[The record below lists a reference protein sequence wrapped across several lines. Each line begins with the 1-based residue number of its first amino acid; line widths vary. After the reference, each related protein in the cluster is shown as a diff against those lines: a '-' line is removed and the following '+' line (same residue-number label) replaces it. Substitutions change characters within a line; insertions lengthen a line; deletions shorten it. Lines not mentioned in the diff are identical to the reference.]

1 MTLRRPGRPWYP
13 GRSEPDEE
21 IIALFDSADPS
32 PQILYD
38 QANVAGS
45 TGKYADVMRG
55 IYNKMDSLKRSPDA
69 FRSWTEEDGLV
80 TFYDTLLDIAP
91 GDMRGRVQIL
101 QQLGEFK
108 FRAGTGG
115 DEKKKQIAAI
125 FAPQGENEDPHIVSS
140 SRARRLGAIW
150 LPPADSLLGHII
162 ARPAQV
168 GRVLSDRLNPANTE
182 PFRLIGHEFK
192 EVRSTVLK
200 PIAEAR
206 LAAFERAG
214 EIHIIP
220 AMDKKLAQWN
230 ADAGS
235 VGVESISL
243 LEAFLLH
250 EFAELVLD
258 ETQPDLTPLASHI
271 VATSLERYLK
281 ETMVTVAVDD
291 FFLDWPPMSTEE
303 EEERMEKLLQE
314 ELAEAEA
321 MFAEEGPPEDLDD
334 DVDDLPMD
342 PSAAPPPR
350 KKKTVKKKVA
360 KKKAVKRVP
369 KKRKKP

>member
-1 MTLRRPGRPWYP
+1 LTLRRPGRPWYP
-13 GRSEPDEE
+13 GRTEPDEE

-38 QANVAGS
+38 QADAAAS
-45 TGKYADVMRG
+45 TGKYADAMRG
-55 IYNKMDSLKRSPDA
+55 IYDKMDSLKRSPDA

-80 TFYDTLLDIAP
+80 TFYDTLLDLAP
-91 GDMRGRVQIL
+91 SDMRGRVQIL

-108 FRAGTGG
+108 FRAGTTG
-115 DEKKKQIAAI
+115 DDKKKQIAAV
-125 FAPQGENEDPHIVSS
+125 FAPQGEDEDPHIVSS
-140 SRARRLGAIW
+140 SRARRLGALW
-150 LPPADSLLGHII
+150 TPPAESLLGHII

-192 EVRSTVLK
+192 EVRSTVLQ

-220 AMDKKLAQWN
+220 AMDAKLDQWN

-258 ETQPDLTPLASHI
+258 EAQPDLTPLASHI

-281 ETMVTVAVDD
+281 ETMVTVAVED
-291 FFLDWPPMSTEE
+291 FFLDWPPLSTAE
-303 EEERMEKLLQE
+303 EEERAEKLLAE

-321 MFAEEGPPEDLDD
+321 MFAEEGPPDDLDD
-334 DVDDLPMD
+334 DLDDLPMD
-342 PSAAPPPR
+342 PTA
-350 KKKTVKKKVA
+350 KTPLKKKKVA
-360 KKKAVKRVP
+360 KKKVAKKKVP
-369 KKRKKP
+369 KKKKRKP